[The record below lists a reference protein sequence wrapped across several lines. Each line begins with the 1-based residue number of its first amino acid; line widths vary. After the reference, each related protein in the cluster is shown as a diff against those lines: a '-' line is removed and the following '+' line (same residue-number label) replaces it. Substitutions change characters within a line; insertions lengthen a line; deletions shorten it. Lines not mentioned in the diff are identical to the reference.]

1 MSVAAK
7 KASSSTTAPTV
18 NTTVIQELC
27 WTASECNV
35 AGRFTRIQDNQNLSF
50 PVNINCMKDIIPGE
64 LSFPSGAKRR
74 FDEIAEISLN
84 GCGVNRKNTFGIE
97 YIPDAGAVKVL
108 VIEMFRVEVFK
119 NVSFE
124 LCGQMIHLELRTNV
138 ITSVSSDSFIGL
150 KSLAELVLQNNHIQN
165 VNDAGFTE
173 LTNLQSL
180 TINEPTLPISSSL
193 LFPNNISRISIEAN
207 SVKWPT
213 FPDSLTQ
220 LHIANTPTIINRSVV
235 FCRNSSHL
243 QSLALI
249 GCALNDIPVMNCSTL
264 KNFNVSG
271 NQLRSIAENTLI
283 NLLMFDI
290 SNNQITSISLALLR
304 SMPRLEVFAAQNNR
318 IDTVANDAFVRNF
331 DLKLVNLSN
340 NQLRQVYTNMPV
352 QQTMQIVINENP
364 WSCRWVLDI
373 AQTHPY
379 LFSNF
384 KFDKSLHHINI
395 RGLSCHFYEGDEIRN
410 YKQLSTPQA
419 PPADIDATPT
429 KRNPRDTAI
438 LTLVILVLGV
448 ALLFILLFLHIKCRR
463 GSQQPFYRTLP
474 YNQRLT
480 ERTDYVRRILPS
492 TDYEAPVS
500 SRPVSV
506 IDEYA
511 EKEAEGVG
519 IERVYEEIPVERIKR
534 AGSIERHVD
543 EHFEKFNSLYK
554 SEMV

>member
-1 MSVAAK
+1 MSVAVK
-7 KASSSTTAPTV
+7 KASSSTTTPTV

-27 WTASECNV
+27 WTDSECNV

-50 PVNINCMKDIIPGE
+50 PVNINCIKDISAAKVP
-64 LSFPSGAKRR
+64 LSSAVKRYH
-74 FDEIAEISLN
+74 EIDEISLN
-84 GCGVNRKNTFGIE
+84 GCGVNRENTLGIE

-108 VIEMFRVEVFK
+108 VIEMFRVKVIK

-124 LCGQMIHLELRTNV
+124 LCDQLIHLELRTNA
-138 ITSVSSDSFIGL
+138 ITSISSDSFMGL
-150 KSLAELVLQNNHIQN
+150 KSLAELVLQNNHLQSL
-165 VNDAGFTE
+165 NDTGLTE

-180 TINEPTLPISSSL
+180 TITEPTLPIDHSL
-193 LFPNNISRISIEAN
+193 LFPNNISRITIEAK
-207 SVKWPT
+207 SVKWPY

-220 LHIANTPTIINRSVV
+220 LYIANTPTIINRSVV
-235 FCRNSSHL
+235 LCQNSSNL
-243 QSLALI
+243 QSLALT
-249 GCALNDIPVMNCSTL
+249 GCALNDVPMMNCTML
-264 KNFNVSG
+264 KHFNVSG
-271 NQLRSIAENTLI
+271 NQLRSMAENRLI
-283 NLLMFDI
+283 NLLTFDI
-290 SNNQITSISLALLR
+290 SNNQITSIGLALLR
-304 SMPRLEVFAAQNNR
+304 SMPRLEIFAAQNNR

-331 DLKLVNLSN
+331 DLKLVNLSH

-384 KFDKSLHHINI
+384 KFDKSLHRVNI

-419 PPADIDATPT
+419 PPADIDGTST

-463 GSQQPFYRTLP
+463 DSQQPFYRTLP
-474 YNQRLT
+474 FNQRLT
-480 ERTDYVRRILPS
+480 ERTDYVRRILPP
-492 TDYEAPVS
+492 TDYEAPVT
-500 SRPVSV
+500 SRPVSI

-511 EKEAEGVG
+511 VKEVG
-519 IERVYEEIPVERIKR
+519 TERVYEEIPVERIKR

-554 SEMV
+554 SENV